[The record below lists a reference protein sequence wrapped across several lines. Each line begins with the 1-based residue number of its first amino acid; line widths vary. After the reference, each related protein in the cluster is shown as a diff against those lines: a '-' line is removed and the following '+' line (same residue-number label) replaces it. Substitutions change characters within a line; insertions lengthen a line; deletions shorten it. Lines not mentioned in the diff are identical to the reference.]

1 MVVTCEQVWREI
13 SNYIEHEVDPSLRA
27 AMEEHFRQCKHCS
40 AVLDGTRNVIQLY
53 GDDRVIELPI
63 GFSSRLR
70 RRLQEE
76 MPAPKG
82 TAWGWMVAV
91 AAAAL
96 IVIGGVAGR
105 SSAFS
110 TALRSEHAKP
120 APGPVPADM
129 MVVVSDDGK
138 TFHAAGCPFI
148 HDKAHTRT
156 IAAGEAM
163 REGYVPCMRCLRKYL
178 QLSSLAAPRTPAET
192 NDSTNS
198 EPDEPSGTL

>member
-1 MVVTCEQVWREI
+1 MVVTCEEVWREI
-13 SNYIEHEVDPSLRA
+13 SNYIEQEVNPPLRA
-27 AMEEHFRQCKHCS
+27 AMEAHFRQCKHCS
-40 AVLDGTRNVIQLY
+40 AVLDGTRNVIHLY

-70 RRLQEE
+70 RRLEQEI
-76 MPAPKG
+76 PAPRG

-110 TALRSEHAKP
+110 TPLRSEHAQP
-120 APGPVPADM
+120 AAVLVPADM
-129 MVVVSDDGK
+129 MVVVSDGGK
-138 TFHAAGCPFI
+138 TFHAAGCRFI
-148 HDKAHTRT
+148 HDKAHPRT
-156 IAAGEAM
+156 IAAGQAI
-163 REGYVPCMRCLRKYL
+163 REGYSPCMRCMRKYL
-178 QLSSLAAPRTPAET
+178 QLSSVAPPWTRAET
-192 NDSTNS
+192 SDSASN